1 MKKLIHF
8 CLFTLFVVAAFSQ
21 VTKTINLTTAGTL
34 SSLLT
39 ANEKTTV
46 TDLTLTGSIDAR
58 DVKCMRDEM
67 TKLAVIDISTVKIES
82 YEGYGGTK
90 AGSNGYYENYL
101 PENSF
106 GDWDRGK
113 TSLTNI
119 KLPTSLTSIGDDAFN
134 NCIGLTSIIIPLNV
148 TYFSNYVF
156 YGCSGLT
163 TINIPASVSSIE
175 NNIFYGCTNLSSITV
190 DPTNTEYS
198 SLAGV
203 MFDKSQTAL
212 IRYPEGKKG
221 GYTIPST
228 VKEIQRNA
236 FNGCAGLSGSLTIPI
251 SLLSIDEID
260 QFPFYGCTGL
270 AAFEVDVLNPF
281 FSSKDG
287 VLFNKTQTE
296 ILAFPAGKTGSYVVP
311 STVTNFVNVSDI
323 SGLSALT
330 IPGTISGNC
339 VFEINV
345 GGNLNLRYLEAPAKY
360 FEESPWDDDAILF
373 PPLDTVKINSG
384 NLTAYGSAFLR
395 LFQTIKKLDLS
406 QTTNTTLPKSALLDL
421 GELEELI
428 LPAGLTSLSYK
439 SVAECASLKSINIPA
454 SVTEI
459 GMRAFE
465 NCRSMK
471 NVIFAPN
478 SELKIIDK
486 WAFYAC
492 HGLQDITIPNG
503 VTTVG
508 DGAFWGCEYLS
519 DLTLPSSVQKIN
531 DNGFDGCIGLSKIK
545 VEATIP
551 PVVSAKTFNRV
562 NKNASLYVPDASLTM
577 YKNAFGWKDFFNIKG
592 ISTQVQELEELSYG
606 IRIIDRNIE
615 ITNAKGSKINV
626 YDISGRVLFTK
637 TAAQDSE
644 NIQLSN
650 KGIYLLS
657 IDGFNRKIIVD

>member
-1 MKKLIHF
+1 
-8 CLFTLFVVAAFSQ
+8 
-21 VTKTINLTTAGTL
+21 
-34 SSLLT
+34 
-39 ANEKTTV
+39 
-46 TDLTLTGSIDAR
+46 
-58 DVKCMRDEM
+58 
-67 TKLAVIDISTVKIES
+67 
-82 YEGYGGTK
+82 
-90 AGSNGYYENYL
+90 
-101 PENSF
+101 
-106 GDWDRGK
+106 
-113 TSLTNI
+113 
-119 KLPTSLTSIGDDAFN
+119 
-134 NCIGLTSIIIPLNV
+134 
-148 TYFSNYVF
+148 
-156 YGCSGLT
+156 
-163 TINIPASVSSIE
+163 
-175 NNIFYGCTNLSSITV
+175 
-190 DPTNTEYS
+190 
-198 SLAGV
+198 
-203 MFDKSQTAL
+203 
-212 IRYPEGKKG
+212 
-221 GYTIPST
+221 
-228 VKEIQRNA
+228 
-236 FNGCAGLSGSLTIPI
+236 
-251 SLLSIDEID
+251 
-260 QFPFYGCTGL
+260 
-270 AAFEVDVLNPF
+270 
-281 FSSKDG
+281 
-287 VLFNKTQTE
+287 
-296 ILAFPAGKTGSYVVP
+296 
-311 STVTNFVNVSDI
+311 
-323 SGLSALT
+323 
-330 IPGTISGNC
+330 
-339 VFEINV
+339 
-345 GGNLNLRYLEAPAKY
+345 
-360 FEESPWDDDAILF
+360 
-373 PPLDTVKINSG
+373 
-384 NLTAYGSAFLR
+384 
-395 LFQTIKKLDLS
+395 
-406 QTTNTTLPKSALLDL
+406 
-421 GELEELI
+421 
-428 LPAGLTSLSYK
+428 
-439 SVAECASLKSINIPA
+439 
-454 SVTEI
+454 
-459 GMRAFE
+459 MRAFE